1 MEGIHH
7 VDWNDKEN
15 GKWALRKAAKRQK
28 LNNSLPK
35 SSAELIYRTDKGE
48 FKVANG
54 HLKFNMPLEAKTVQ
68 NSIPSKRPRPKTI
81 PTKSRKRGFDLIDF
95 SAEEASSDEETSSE
109 VEIPESLSSD
119 GNVDQDDVP
128 SLESLPE

>member
-7 VDWNDKEN
+7 VDWNDKAN

-54 HLKFNMPLEAKTVQ
+54 HLNFNVPLEAKTCLLYT
-68 NSIPSKRPRPKTI
+68 SPSPRD
-81 PTKSRKRGFDLIDF
+81 RG
-95 SAEEASSDEETSSE
+95 
-109 VEIPESLSSD
+109 
-119 GNVDQDDVP
+119 
-128 SLESLPE
+128 